1 MSFEII
7 QNAFEDVKECVDRVK
22 ERFEKI
28 KSVNDFTSTPEGMV
42 LMDAIAM
49 RLQAIGEIV
58 KNIDKRDKNFL
69 LQYSQVEW
77 KEIMKLRDLISH
89 HYIDINAEIIFKI
102 CRDDIPVLEKTVDRI
117 LKKLHDELSKD

>member
-7 QNAFEDVKECVDRVK
+7 QSAFEDVKECVDRVK

-69 LQYSQVEW
+69 SQYSQVER

-102 CRDDIPVLEKTVDRI
+102 CRDDIPELEKTVDLI
-117 LKKLHDELSKD
+117 LKKLNDELSND